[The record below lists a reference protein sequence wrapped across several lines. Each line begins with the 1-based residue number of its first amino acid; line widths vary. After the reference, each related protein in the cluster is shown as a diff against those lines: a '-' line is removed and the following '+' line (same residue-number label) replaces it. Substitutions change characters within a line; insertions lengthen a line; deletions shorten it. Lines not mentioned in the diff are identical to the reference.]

1 MFEKRIL
8 QIIHQINIENLQQ
21 QKTLDFFDFFKI
33 IINNSHLLVKI
44 AYSVLIYFLI
54 FFSILS
60 KILFFSKTFEIK
72 YFKKIIII
80 LNKIYFFRDILK
92 FIKIY
97 SIIYNYE

>member
-1 MFEKRIL
+1 MFEKKIL

-21 QKTLDFFDFFKI
+21 QKTLDFFEFFKI
-33 IINNSHLLVKI
+33 VINKSHLLIKI
-44 AYSVLIYFLI
+44 AYSILIYFLI
-54 FFSILS
+54 FFSIIS
-60 KILFFSKTFEIK
+60 KILLFSTNFEIK
-72 YFKKIIII
+72 YFKKIINI

>member
-44 AYSVLIYFLI
+44 AYFVLIYFLI

-60 KILFFSKTFEIK
+60 KILFLSKTFEVK
-72 YFKKIIII
+72 CFKKIIII